1 MAARSNNPRGPL
13 HQLSAQF
20 LFNPPAIALRVELH
34 GGGAFLIG
42 TVRFRPM
49 DRNLTSDAQVSSI
62 SDASP

>member
-49 DRNLTSDAQVSSI
+49 DRNLTSDA
-62 SDASP
+62 